1 MITTDLAAF
10 LSVGVLYDR
19 IHSRKIEDYGG
30 VVNYLPKFSLL
41 FIILALGALGL
52 PGTSGFIGEFLILL
66 GAFKKN
72 YLIAIIASIGVVLAA
87 AYMLWLSK
95 RVIFGTTN
103 NSKIKL
109 LKDLNFSESLVL
121 GILVFLILFF
131 GFYPGPLIDTMSVT
145 VNNLINN
152 YQSELAQNF
161 NTR

>member
-1 MITTDLAAF
+1 M
-10 LSVGVLYDR
+10 
-19 IHSRKIEDYGG
+19 
-30 VVNYLPKFSLL
+30 
-41 FIILALGALGL
+41 

-109 LKDLNFSESLVL
+109 LKDLNFSEESLVL
-121 GILVFLILFF
+121 GILVFLILFLF
-131 GFYPGPLIDTMSVT
+131 FIWT
-145 VNNLINN
+145 
-152 YQSELAQNF
+152 F
-161 NTR
+161 NRYNECNGK

>member
-1 MITTDLAAF
+1 M
-10 LSVGVLYDR
+10 
-19 IHSRKIEDYGG
+19 
-30 VVNYLPKFSLL
+30 
-41 FIILALGALGL
+41 